1 MTNFDFFILIIVY
14 KLMIIVELQLKE
26 IEDFLK

>member
-1 MTNFDFFILIIVY
+1 MSNFDFFILIIVY